1 MEFND
6 VLIRR
11 YSCRRFLDKPVDA
24 ALVRDLAAQAQQVP
38 SWGNT
43 QPWKVYAAA
52 GDSALAI
59 RKGLVQAHTSGQAE
73 QTDIP
78 MPPTFG
84 GLLMDRYREL
94 GKAMFAVLGIGREDK
109 EKRLAHQANNFD
121 AFGAPVLV
129 YVTVPAGQTPYV
141 ALDAGAFVT
150 AFCLAASERGL
161 ATCIL
166 AALARYPQAVR
177 SVIDIPSDESIL
189 IGLALGHPDPKA
201 AVNGFRSDRA
211 PMEQV
216 LTLTGF

>member
-1 MEFND
+1 MEYKD
-6 VLIRR
+6 VLARR

-24 ALVRDLAAQAQQVP
+24 ALVRELAALAQQVP

-43 QPWKVYAAA
+43 QPWKVYAVA
-52 GDSALAI
+52 GEQALAI
-59 RKGLVQAHTSGQAE
+59 RKGLVQAATTGQTEQAE
-73 QTDIP
+73 IP
-78 MPPTFG
+78 MPPSFNG
-84 GLLMDRYREL
+84 VLMDRYRDL

-109 EKRLAHQANNFD
+109 DKRNAHYANNFD

-177 SVIDIPSDESIL
+177 AVLDIGGDESIL
-189 IGLALGHPDPKA
+189 IGLALGHPDPEA
-201 AVNGFRSDRA
+201 PVNSLRSDRA
-211 PMEQV
+211 PVEQV
-216 LTLTGF
+216 LTLQGF